1 MYMLWVSSIDRA
13 CYDQSGTMRRF
24 QNVPALRGMSLI
36 DAVSICDCRAD
47 VRSTARAI
55 FRNEAKY
62 ARRVRNRRL
71 NSRWNL
77 GLDHRYVASES
88 DTDAHVI

>member
-1 MYMLWVSSIDRA
+1 MLWMSSIDRA
-13 CYDQSGTMRRF
+13 CYDQSGTIRRF
-24 QNVPALRGMSLI
+24 QNVPALRGMSPI
-36 DAVSICDCRAD
+36 DAVSICDRRAD
-47 VRSTARAI
+47 VRSTAREI
-55 FRNEAKY
+55 IWNEAKY

-77 GLDHRYVASES
+77 GLDQRYVASES